1 MLDFFNASF
10 GGDGENEGHA
20 PETHAH
26 IPMSLRGAVYVNGRI
41 ARAEAATVPVYDHGF
56 LYGEGVYETLRTYNR
71 VPFLYDRHVRRLRAS
86 AGYLQLAVPFSD
98 DELASWIGDTMAAAG
113 PLQEA
118 YIRVLLTRGVGEL
131 TYDLQS
137 TPVPS
142 LVIIVKPLE
151 EVPARVLADG
161 IKVALVPILR
171 NHPGSVNPV
180 IKANNLLN
188 NALAMQEAHRRGAD
202 EGLMCNYRGEL
213 SECSQSN
220 FFIVRGGAALTP
232 RNEAGLLEG
241 LTRNFLF
248 EVGDEAGVDVRYE
261 TLVPVDLESADEA
274 FITSTTKELSPVTQ
288 IDNRPVGNGK
298 PGPVT
303 KKLLDAYRRRA
314 YALTQALVEGRR

>member
-1 MLDFFNASF
+1 MPL
-10 GGDGENEGHA
+10 H
-20 PETHAH
+20 
-26 IPMSLRGAVYVNGRI
+26 GAVYVNGRI
-41 ARAEAATVPVYDHGF
+41 SPAEAATIPVYDHGF

-71 VPFLYDRHVRRLRAS
+71 VPFLLDRHIRRLRAS
-86 AGYLQLAVPFSD
+86 AGYLQLPVPFSD
-98 DELASWIGDTMAAAG
+98 DELGSWIADTMAAAG
-113 PLQEA
+113 ALQEA

-131 TYDLQS
+131 TYDVQS

-151 EVPARVLADG
+151 EPPARVVTDG

-171 NHPGSVNPV
+171 NHPRSVNPI
-180 IKANNLLN
+180 IKSNNLLN
-188 NALAMQEAHRRGAD
+188 NALAMQEANRRGAD

-213 SECSQSN
+213 SECSQAN
-220 FFIVRGGAALTP
+220 FFIVRNGAALTP

-248 EVGDEAGVDVRYE
+248 EVGDEIGVEVRYE
-261 TLVPVDLESADEA
+261 TLYPADLETAEEA
-274 FITSTTKELSPVTQ
+274 FITSTTRELSAVTR
-288 IDNRPVGNGK
+288 IDDKPVGNGK

-303 KKLLDAYRRRA
+303 RHLHEGYRRRA